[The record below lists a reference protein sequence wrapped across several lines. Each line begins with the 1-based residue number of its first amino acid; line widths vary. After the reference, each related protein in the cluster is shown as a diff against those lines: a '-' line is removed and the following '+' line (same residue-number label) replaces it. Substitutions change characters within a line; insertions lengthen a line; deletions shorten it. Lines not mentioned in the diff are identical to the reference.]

1 MDKQDDLL
9 LDRYFNHQLTPE
21 EVLEVEDRTSSDPV
35 FGEAFALRQEM
46 EAWPRRQEERR
57 VFTRQLGL
65 LGDHFFKEQML
76 GTDSEQPTDPE
87 KNTFG
92 KGGIFDEL
100 PTPPYPY
107 SIPPSA
113 GAHLDVRINWNK
125 WMMAAAS
132 VAVLIV
138 AAVLAQPTPTLY
150 QRYAQHE
157 PLHWTERNMNKFF
170 RVAEDAELSFNA
182 GKYER
187 ALGGLDSLLIFQPD
201 NAVALLYRGVCL
213 LELERPEEARASLE
227 PVVKGRTVFHAH
239 AVWYTALAFLQE
251 KKMDRCRLT
260 LLQINPSD
268 PFYQEAQ
275 KLMLEKELRPPK

>member
-9 LDRYFNHQLTPE
+9 LDSYFNHLLTAE
-21 EVLEVEDRTSSDPV
+21 EALAVEDRASIDPV
-35 FGEAFALRQEM
+35 FGEVFALRQEM
-46 EAWPRRQEERR
+46 EAWPRKQSERR
-57 VFTRQLGL
+57 LFTKQIGM
-65 LGDHFFKEQML
+65 LGDHFFQEIL
-76 GTDSEQPTDPE
+76 AGTDSEQPIDPE
-87 KNTFG
+87 KSTFG
-92 KGGIFDEL
+92 KGGIFDEVL
-100 PTPPYPY
+100 TPPFPY

-113 GAHLDVRINWNK
+113 GAHMKVRVNWNK
-125 WMMAAAS
+125 WMIAAAS

-150 QRYAQHE
+150 QRYAQHD

-187 ALGGLDSLLIFQPD
+187 TLGALDSLLVFQPD

-213 LELERPEEARASLE
+213 LELQRPEEARASLE

-268 PFYQEAQ
+268 PYYEEAQ